1 MTHRLAPPKATS
13 TKPKPTLKPAATK
26 QKKSGESVADLL
38 KNQTPIPPPQTS
50 ATATTFSNMQNM
62 QNLSRSRSPINKTF
76 DKPVSPIS
84 SRESSMSVSESEYKY
99 TVRNLPQNIATQKS
113 FYSFLITT
121 INLRSILTLKV
132 NYNRTALLITSA
144 PITPAIINQFRTAS
158 GDANITVDPINKKSL
173 NTPFPKVPTFS
184 VVIRIVEHDI
194 TEADIINQNPILKI
208 NRRHRIISK
217 KTNRPTPLIRII
229 SDDKPTID
237 HLLTQGITI
246 FSRVYDCEVSHPPP
260 PTPLQ
265 CSKCF
270 QLGHGPND
278 CPNKP
283 ICPKCPE
290 SHHPSKCT
298 VITAKCPF
306 CQGSHP
312 AWSRQCPV
320 IKETP
325 ITENTPFVPT
335 KIIDPPSEFADRDIA
350 EDPRQP
356 PL

>member
-1 MTHRLAPPKATS
+1 MADSNQPLTLEAIMGAMKTLLAPLSERKIGRLRGPPQRRNPFARGKA
-13 TKPKPTLKPAATK
+13 
-26 QKKSGESVADLL
+26 QKEEEKLFFFEAELHAGGPLMVRHRGA
-38 KNQTPIPPPQTS
+38 PPPRQP
-50 ATATTFSNMQNM
+50 QRPH
-62 QNLSRSRSPINKTF
+62 LG
-76 DKPVSPIS
+76 S
-84 SRESSMSVSESEYKY
+84 SS
-99 TVRNLPQNIATQKS
+99 
-113 FYSFLITT
+113 
-121 INLRSILTLKV
+121 
-132 NYNRTALLITSA
+132 
-144 PITPAIINQFRTAS
+144 AIINQFRTAS

-184 VVIRIVEHDI
+184 LVIRIVEHDI